1 MKESLLFLDEVSV
14 TRGGADILDKVTIQV
29 RPMEMTG
36 ILGRNGAGKS
46 SLAYAIMGLGSHMPK
61 SGRVY
66 FKGQDIT
73 EWSITERARAGLTL
87 AWQHPARY
95 EGITVREYLRIS
107 SGGKAD
113 NEAMKEAL
121 YLVQLD
127 AGYLD
132 RMVDKNLSGGERKR
146 IELSSVYMMKPTLT
160 ILDEP
165 DSGVDLLALGEI
177 TRLFRKMVEEGSS
190 VLIITHRED
199 VAARCDRSYLMCNG
213 KIMLEGSAEAVRR
226 YFMSQCRPCPDPDG
240 EETAPLEED
249 DNAGH

>member
-1 MKESLLFLDEVSV
+1 VKESLLYLDEVSV
-14 TRGGADILDKVTIQV
+14 TRGGADILENVTIQV
-29 RPMEMTG
+29 RPREMTG
-36 ILGRNGAGKS
+36 VLGRNGAGKS
-46 SLAYAIMGLGSHMPK
+46 SLAYAVMGVKSYKPR
-61 SGRVY
+61 SGRIH
-66 FKGQDIT
+66 FRGKDIT
-73 EWSITERARAGLTL
+73 EWSITERARAGVTL

-95 EGITVREYLRIS
+95 EGISVREYLRIS
-107 SGGKAD
+107 SGGKATED
-113 NEAMKEAL
+113 EMKEAL

-127 AGYLD
+127 AGYLE

-146 IELSSVYMMKPTLT
+146 IELSSVYMMKPVLT

-177 TRLFRKMVEEGSS
+177 TRLFRKMVEDGGS

-226 YFMSQCRPCPDPDG
+226 YFMSQCRPCPDPEK
-240 EETAPLEED
+240 EEYSKVEEES
-249 DNAGH
+249 NAGH